1 MDRDELEA
9 LVRSLAERVEA
20 LEAENARLRAIDPD
34 GTVVA
39 TPVPVPVSRRE
50 WLARGAAVTAGVM
63 AGGLAGGAG
72 SAAAAGNPLELNV
85 ANNATTFTRLSA
97 DVSAPNTAVL
107 QLWNL
112 NATGG
117 AGVQGIG
124 ADEGVLGSSTAGY
137 GGWFYGAAADLRLG
151 TSRVATPPSDAVAH
165 TRGEIAFVNG
175 LSDSGDFWACV
186 QSGTP
191 GSWRR
196 LTGYTSAGSLTVLS
210 APVRVYD
217 SRTGQVPTAIGPKT
231 PLANG
236 VDREVAMTA
245 NLSGVP
251 TDVTAVLV
259 NLTVVNQNGTGW
271 LSVRAKGTTYN
282 GHSNLNFPVGGAV
295 ANMCLSRCADGQISV
310 RLGGAATSCNIAV
323 DVLGYLR

>member
-1 MDRDELEA
+1 M
-9 LVRSLAERVEA
+9 
-20 LEAENARLRAIDPD
+20 
-34 GTVVA
+34 
-39 TPVPVPVSRRE
+39 
-50 WLARGAAVTAGVM
+50 
-63 AGGLAGGAG
+63 
-72 SAAAAGNPLELNV
+72 
-85 ANNATTFTRLSA
+85 
-97 DVSAPNTAVL
+97 
-107 QLWNL
+107 
-112 NATGG
+112 
-117 AGVQGIG
+117 
-124 ADEGVLGSSTAGY
+124 
-137 GGWFYGAAADLRLG
+137 
-151 TSRVATPPSDAVAH
+151 AH

-310 RLGGAATSCNIAV
+310 TSSVSLPGNIREARTDNNGLSTTTVPVTTTTEVPPPAAVSAPIEVSAHSSAEIDLGDIDFYQRALKRLKARGEV
-323 DVLGYLR
+323 ER